1 VSIDTLG
8 RDEHATGL
16 VPDRGDGRK
25 QYQNADDPRENNPN
39 AFDNPAV
46 LGSVKC
52 CAAADDTRIRTSSP

>member
-8 RDEHATGL
+8 GDEHATGL
-16 VPDRGDGRK
+16 VPDRRK
-25 QYQNADDPRENNPN
+25 QYQNADDPREKNPN